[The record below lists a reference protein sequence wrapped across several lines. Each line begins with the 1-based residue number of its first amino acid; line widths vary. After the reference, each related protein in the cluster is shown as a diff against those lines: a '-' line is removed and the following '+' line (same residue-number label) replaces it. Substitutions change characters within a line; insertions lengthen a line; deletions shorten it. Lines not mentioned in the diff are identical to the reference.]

1 MCDGVKKLQ
10 KNYIILL
17 WVYSCAG
24 YTQVGKYFFF
34 ILVSR
39 SNSSQCFLTF
49 PNHLCGCKENYF
61 IASLLL
67 IHLYGDHTRGRDA
80 SHLTHTD
87 KNSVH
92 QITPDVYVFYDDES
106 FFVWYVSE
114 GPNPSKVVVI
124 LCANTRLDSLQI
136 ICWEFLYAAAAA
148 IKWLHIFFISPP
160 PARIRRRAIKGIFM
174 A

>member
-1 MCDGVKKLQ
+1 MCDGGKKLQ

-24 YTQVGKYFFF
+24 YTQVTSRKVFFF

-136 ICWEFLYAAAAA
+136 ICWVFICCGGGNQMASHFFLY
-148 IKWLHIFFISPP
+148 
-160 PARIRRRAIKGIFM
+160 RRRLRGSGAER
-174 A
+174 